1 MVLRPPICNQY
12 HYFELTKSK
21 QNRKTENN
29 SIAYLFVNLNKN
41 LDSVDLDFK
50 NEIRTAGLSNLEE
63 KNFPKYASDNLDQN
77 QNCYEI
83 VCLRS

>member
-1 MVLRPPICNQY
+1 MVV
-12 HYFELTKSK
+12 K
-21 QNRKTENN
+21 
-29 SIAYLFVNLNKN
+29 LNAVIYALANKY

-83 VCLRS
+83 VCLRN